1 MALGYAAIITT
12 LFLWSGFFLSLRGGA
27 ISDLQPA
34 DIALAR
40 FLIPALVLL
49 PFVLKSMNKI
59 RAVPSKYLLGIIV
72 GSGLPYLLIAGTAMH
87 YAPVSHGSALIPGT
101 LPLFVSAIAVLCYH
115 QPLSQHRIIGLS
127 AVLLGILVF
136 LLSNLGAEYNWLQ
149 LKGHSLFLVGSLM
162 WAIFTISA
170 RVANLNAYVCAGF
183 VSVISFAMLVIAV
196 GFGWLDSYLATT
208 PIKQWPWNEL
218 VGHLMLQGVGAG
230 LIASFTFLYAVRTIG
245 AEASAAFGSLT
256 PVLAT
261 LLAIP
266 VFNEQPDTLTWCA
279 LLLVTCGSIIASNVL
294 MKQDPSQN
302 YRPPVHR

>member
-40 FLIPALVLL
+40 FLIPAAVLL
-49 PFVLKSMNKI
+49 PFVLKSMNQI

-101 LPLFVSAIAVLCYH
+101 LPLFVSAIAVLCYQ

-218 VGHLMLQGVGAG
+218 VLS
-230 LIASFTFLYAVRTIG
+230 LIHISEPRD
-245 AEASAAFGSLT
+245 S
-256 PVLAT
+256 
-261 LLAIP
+261 
-266 VFNEQPDTLTWCA
+266 
-279 LLLVTCGSIIASNVL
+279 
-294 MKQDPSQN
+294 
-302 YRPPVHR
+302 